1 MSQTPVPTLPQFQS
15 HLKTCLLGQAF
26 QWNLVLFLIIALQSD
41 VSVYGSRSV
50 EGSMYKD
57 RDGWGGRE
65 QESQGRER
73 KKEERLKG
81 EGF

>member
-1 MSQTPVPTLPQFQS
+1 MSQTPVPTVSQFQP

-26 QWNLVLFLIIALQSD
+26 QWNLVLFLIIASD

-65 QESQGRER
+65 QESQASER
-73 KKEERLKG
+73 RKEERLKG
-81 EGF
+81 QAF